1 MEPSGRLI
9 WEQQSTEKLKE
20 PRRREHGEGS
30 NYSTGPS
37 ESDFKL
43 LVCMFAAQRTN
54 SKQSNC
60 PKFFS

>member
-20 PRRREHGEGS
+20 PHRREHGEGS

-37 ESDFKL
+37 ES
-43 LVCMFAAQRTN
+43 
-54 SKQSNC
+54 
-60 PKFFS
+60 